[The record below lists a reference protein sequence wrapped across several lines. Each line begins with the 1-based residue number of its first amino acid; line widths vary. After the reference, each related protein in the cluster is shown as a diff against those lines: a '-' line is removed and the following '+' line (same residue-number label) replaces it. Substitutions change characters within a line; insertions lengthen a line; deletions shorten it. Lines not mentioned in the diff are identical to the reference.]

1 MFDSQV
7 SVKIAFILKNAKR
20 FSLLV
25 MVGFLALGAVCGLS
39 LSKLKTEYS
48 MKQFLPPNH
57 PLIEADDKTKA
68 RFQLPDFEPF
78 FALVTLG
85 DHLPGTWLE
94 GDKITRLHAV
104 TEGLKSQPRV
114 RKTLSLGNVEGASQ
128 SKEGL
133 TVGRLLELTPESQWS
148 ARVLTDPLLT
158 PGLIS
163 EDGRTAV
170 VAVWLEEG
178 TSQQVTEAV
187 QLEARKQLT
196 ETFAGAT
203 VRLGGVPAVQ
213 VEMSNVLGR
222 ELGNFLVLSLLASL
236 LTLLVFFRTWSSV
249 GIALFLMLLAN
260 VICLGFMAIAGI
272 PFSVLSSTLPVLVSL
287 TVVSMSTHT
296 MMRYASDW
304 QLAQRMSANPNPLRV
319 LLHSY
324 HGLLGPNTLTAITT
338 SIGFFAISIAN
349 IPLIRQYGYTVGIS
363 IFVCWFTVM
372 GALLPLL
379 ALSPV
384 PLVRDWTNRRARW
397 ALLVARYSRHVVA
410 AVAVLCAGFLYAGK
424 DLNWSARLF
433 DDLPQG
439 YEARAATEL
448 VDRQLGGMIPFDL
461 VIEKDEAD
469 AWNDP
474 QALARLDKFAKK
486 MRSHEYVGSVVGPQ
500 DLLRAAGK
508 VQGRDLASTRAEAAE
523 YAFLY
528 SMGENDILKS
538 FVTVDGKAARL
549 NMRLHDIPADKMK
562 AFVGEVKAEAE
573 GIFPGYKITPAAM
586 ATTVHELNNE
596 LCYELIYGFWQA
608 LAAISLV
615 LLCVFRSV
623 RWTLAAA
630 IPNLVPVVILMG
642 ALAIFGTPIKPGIA
656 LIFSIALGISFDN
669 TVYLLGRL
677 RLLRARSETGAIS
690 VGKAWYQE
698 ANLCLFSS
706 IALASGFLVFLA
718 SFFSLNQQFG
728 FYMVVTILGGLVGD
742 LFLLPAMLEAFPWM
756 VKDKKAKRSAK
767 IGEPAVVGQKIQ
779 DVQNVP
785 ELASGQLI
793 ELHPSRQKDEERLA
807 A

>member
-1 MFDSQV
+1 MFEGQV
-7 SVKIAFILKNAKR
+7 SGKIAFLLKNAKR
-20 FSLLV
+20 FSLLL

-39 LSKLKTEYS
+39 LSKLKMEYS
-48 MKQFLPPNH
+48 MKQFLPPQH
-57 PLIEADDKTKA
+57 PLIEADDKIKA
-68 RFQLPDFEPF
+68 RFQLPAFEPV

-104 TEGLKSQPRV
+104 TEGLKARPEVTRS
-114 RKTLSLGNVEGASQ
+114 LSLGNVEGAST

-158 PGLIS
+158 PNLIS
-163 EDGRTAV
+163 EDGRTV
-170 VAVWLEEG
+170 VLAVWIVEG
-178 TSQQVTEAV
+178 TAQHVTEDLQKHV
-187 QLEARKQLT
+187 RKTLT
-196 ETFAGAT
+196 ETFPGST

-213 VEMSNVLGR
+213 TEMSNVLGR
-222 ELGNFLVLSLLASL
+222 ELGNFLLLSLLASL
-236 LTLLVFFRTWSSV
+236 LTLMAFFRTFSSV
-249 GIALFLMLLAN
+249 VIPLILMVLAN

-304 QLAQRMSANPNPLRV
+304 QLALRSTANPNPLRV

-324 HGLLGPNTLTAITT
+324 QGLLGPNTLTAITT
-338 SIGFFAISIAN
+338 AIGFFAISIAN

-379 ALSPV
+379 ALFPV
-384 PLVRDWTNRRARW
+384 PLVRDWTNARARW
-397 ALLVARYSRHVVA
+397 AVWITAHSHKVLVGTGIA
-410 AVAVLCAGFLYAGK
+410 CAGLLWLGK

-433 DDLPQG
+433 NDLPQG
-439 YEARAATEL
+439 YEARETTEF
-448 VDRQLGGMIPFDL
+448 VDSKLGGMIPLDL
-461 VIEKDEAD
+461 VIESGEEN

-474 QALARLDKFAKK
+474 DALARLDRFAKK
-486 MRSHEYVGSVVGPQ
+486 MRSHANVGSVVGPQ

-508 VQGRDLASTRAEAAE
+508 VQGRDLATSRAEAAE

-528 SMGENDILKS
+528 SMGENDVLKS
-538 FVTVDGKAARL
+538 FVTVDGRAARL
-549 NMRLHDIPADKMK
+549 NLRLHDIPADQMK
-562 AFVGEVKAEAE
+562 AFVGEVKREAE
-573 GIFPGYKITPAAM
+573 GIFPGFTVTPAAM

-596 LCYELIYGFWQA
+596 LCFELIYGFWQA
-608 LAAISLV
+608 LLAISLV
-615 LLCVFRSV
+615 LLCVFRSLK
-623 RWTLAAA
+623 WTIAAA
-630 IPNLVPVVILMG
+630 LPNLVPVVVLLG
-642 ALAIFGTPIKPGIA
+642 ALSVFGTPIKPGIA

-677 RLLRARSETGAIS
+677 RLLRSRSATGE
-690 VGKAWYQE
+690 VHVTKAWYQE
-698 ANLCLFSS
+698 GNLCLFSS
-706 IALASGFLVFLA
+706 IALAAGFLVFLA

-728 FYMVVTILGGLVGD
+728 FYMVVTIAGGLVGD
-742 LFLLPAMLEAFPWM
+742 LFVLPAMLESFPWL
-756 VKDKKAKRSAK
+756 VKDKKAKRSA
-767 IGEPAVVGQKIQ
+767 GQ
-779 DVQNVP
+779 V
-785 ELASGQLI
+785 I
-793 ELHPSRQKDEERLA
+793 ELKPSPRKDDERLA